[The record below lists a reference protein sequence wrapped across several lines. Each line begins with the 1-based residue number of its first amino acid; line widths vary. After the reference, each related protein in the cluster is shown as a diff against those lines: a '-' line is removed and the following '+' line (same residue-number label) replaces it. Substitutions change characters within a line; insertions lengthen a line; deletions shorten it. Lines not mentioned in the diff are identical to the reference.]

1 MYRLMHKYYQNVHC
15 TCHRICQPILS
26 LTILFQEVKLQY
38 GKFDKKRS
46 VDLDDMDEKAVVY
59 ELFHSIVR
67 EVRDEVSAGCIIACD
82 CKLIYMVTSL
92 LKVCFSVWASQI

>member
-1 MYRLMHKYYQNVHC
+1 MRRLLHKYYLNIYC
-15 TCHRICQPILS
+15 TCHRTCQPILIP
-26 LTILFQEVKLQY
+26 TIFFQEVKLQY
-38 GKFDKKRS
+38 DKFDKNRS

-92 LKVCFSVWASQI
+92 LKVCFSDWASQI